1 MEKNGIIAIGI
12 SPDKPETLR
21 IFDEKYSLNFT
32 LLSDP
37 DKSIAD
43 AYGAFGKKVMYGKEV
58 KGIIRSVIMID
69 EKGIVLGA
77 SYKISPEDTVP
88 LAMKMLAN

>member
-12 SPDKPETLR
+12 SPDKPETLK
-21 IFDEKYSLNFT
+21 IFDEKFSLNFT

-37 DKSIAD
+37 DKSVAD
-43 AYGAFGKKVMYGKEV
+43 AYGAFGKKMMYGKEV
-58 KGIIRSVIMID
+58 SGIIRSVIMID
-69 EKGIVLGA
+69 EKGVVLGA

-88 LAMKMLAN
+88 LALKMLVN

>member
-1 MEKNGIIAIGI
+1 LEKNGIIAIGI

-37 DKSIAD
+37 DKSVAD
-43 AYGAFGKKVMYGKEV
+43 AYGAFGKKDMYGQEV